1 MLRPGTLSL
10 TTLLAML
17 TALGPLS
24 MDMYLPSLP
33 DIARVLEA
41 PTARV
46 QLTISSYLIGF
57 AVGQLIYGPLS
68 DRHGRRPVL
77 FAALGLYVT
86 GTLICA
92 ATQSI
97 DTLIAARFLQ
107 AVGGA
112 GSIVLARAMVRD
124 LYSGV
129 RAAREL
135 SLMGSISAFAPI
147 VAPMI
152 GGVLQTAFGW
162 RASFI
167 VMGAAAAIAIL
178 VAHRLLPETLPQRGG
193 EPISLSSMVR
203 GYGAVLRHRG
213 FLAYLG
219 ILTVSYAGLFAWIS
233 GGPVVLQGV
242 YGLSALAFGFTFALG
257 AAGYMAG
264 AAIAARLVTRL
275 GLDRTMGLGVV
286 ALAVG
291 GLGVAAVVAVANPQ
305 RYLAGGGD
313 GGVPRRP
320 RPFDA
325 AGDGGGA
332 DAVSPARRHRGF
344 PDGART
350 ANGRCRRRGGGRR
363 LPRPLGLARRRR
375 DRHHGLPDVPALG
388 ADPAVA
394 RATALEWPL
403 TPVACGTMFVRMSS
417 WAARGA
423 RARLRAS
430 DDVLD

>member
-10 TTLLAML
+10 TMLLAML

-33 DIARVLEA
+33 DIARVLAA

-77 FAALGLYVT
+77 FAALGLYIT
-86 GTLICA
+86 GTLTCA
-92 ATQSI
+92 LTQSI

-167 VMGAAAAIAIL
+167 VMGAAAVIAIF

-193 EPISLSSMVR
+193 EPISLSSMIR

-219 ILTVSYAGLFAWIS
+219 ILTISYAGLFAWIS
-233 GGPVVLQGV
+233 GAPVVLQGV
-242 YGLSALAFGFTFALG
+242 YGLSPVSFGFTFALG

-264 AAIAARLVTRL
+264 AAIAARLVTRI

-286 ALAVG
+286 VLAAG
-291 GLGVAAVVAVANPQ
+291 GLGVAAVVATHVSNGVWLVAVMAI
-305 RYLAGGGD
+305 YLAG
-313 GGVPRRP
+313 
-320 RPFDA
+320 
-325 AGDGGGA
+325 
-332 DAVSPARRHRGF
+332 
-344 PDGART
+344 
-350 ANGRCRRRGGGRR
+350 
-363 LPRPLGLARRRR
+363 LGLAM
-375 DRHHGLPDVPALG
+375 PQALAG
-388 ADPAVA
+388 A
-394 RATALEWPL
+394 L
-403 TPVACGTMFVRMSS
+403 TPFPQRAGTAASLMGLVQQTAAAIVAAVVGDYLGRSAWPVAGVVATMGCLTFLL
-417 WAARGA
+417 WALTR
-423 RARLRAS
+423 RLRGQARS
-430 DDVLD
+430 SGP